1 MALDLDEQEQIDE
14 LKTWW
19 NKNGKMVTT
28 ALIAFAVAYAL
39 FVAWNAYQHNKA
51 VGGSTSFQALLV
63 TDTNDLKAVQA
74 KAAVVMDEYA
84 STPYAGRAALYAAKV
99 NYEAKDTKSAKAQ
112 LEWAISNATE
122 TSISALATLQLANV
136 LVEEKK
142 PEEAMKLLDAKHDAG
157 FDGLFWDLK
166 GDILTDMGKT
176 SDAKSAYER
185 ALTKLE
191 PMGKYRI
198 VTQQKLDSLG

>member
-19 NKNGKMVTT
+19 TKNGKMVMT
-28 ALIAFAVAYAL
+28 ALTVGIAAYAA
-39 FVAWNAYQHNKA
+39 FVAWNSYQHSNA
-51 VGGSTSFQALLV
+51 VGGSTRYQELLV
-63 TDTNDLKAVQA
+63 TDTNDLNAIKA

-84 STPYAGRAALYAAKV
+84 STPYAGRAALYAAKI

-112 LEWAISNATE
+112 LEWAIGNAKE
-122 TSISALATLQLANV
+122 TSISALASLQLANV
-136 LVEEKK
+136 LVEENK
-142 PEEAMKLLDAKHDAG
+142 PEEAMKLLEANHDAG

-166 GDILTDMGKT
+166 GDILAGMGKT